1 MEYIKDKSGKI
12 VLAFDG
18 ENLYYHSQE
27 PDEDSDLDE
36 SISIEQLRVGNN
48 GGLKLYTIIELQEEL
63 DIISDTKYI
72 ITKIRKTI
80 PHLAQIISEH
90 EKSISSLK
98 KRIVLLEMEVS
109 APASAGMSY
118 LFLVGG
124 NKTFNLCRS
133 HRGYLSAS
141 EIIEYYGLGENEY
154 WDQIQA
160 NGEFI
165 EEIIT
170 DIETVKDLHDGIVL
184 LLKNEEQW
192 NIEEDEINWVRI
204 VNALLDN
211 KNTYKLGIELK
222 SMIIKD

>member
-18 ENLYYHSQE
+18 EDLYYHSQE

-36 SISIEQLRVGNN
+36 SISIEQLRVENN

-80 PHLAQIISEH
+80 PHLAQIMSEH

-124 NKTFNLCRS
+124 NKTFDLCSS

-170 DIETVKDLHDGIVL
+170 DIETVKDLQDGIVL

-192 NIEEDEINWVRI
+192 NIVEDEINWVRI

>member
-12 VLAFDG
+12 VLTFDG

-36 SISIEQLRVGNN
+36 SISIEQLRVENN

-90 EKSISSLK
+90 EKSICSLK

-109 APASAGMSY
+109 APAPAGMSY

-124 NKTFNLCRS
+124 NKTFDLCSS

-141 EIIEYYGLGENEY
+141 EIIEYYGLDENEY